1 MDFSL
6 IWLPYSDFSLIGLSV
21 FAVVYGLDFIATLPP
36 TVRLTAHTF
45 GAEEAPLV
53 FGWIYASHF
62 LSAGLMAL
70 AAGETRDV
78 LMSYLPAFFV
88 AGVLCLI
95 AVPSLALLRER
106 AGNAALASASA

>member
-1 MDFSL
+1 
-6 IWLPYSDFSLIGLSV
+6 
-21 FAVVYGLDFIATLPP
+21 
-36 TVRLTAHTF
+36 
-45 GAEEAPLV
+45 
-53 FGWIYASHF
+53 
-62 LSAGLMAL
+62 MAL

-95 AVPSLALLRER
+95 AVPSLVLLRER